1 MDELD
6 LPALRPYV
14 HLPLSKV
21 GTTARLIPI
30 SLQEDPAA
38 PARSHLC
45 SIEMYTNLPANRRGV
60 HLSRFSELLEQASE
74 EVFSSLQGLAIWLA
88 ERIGARQNVEHA
100 MILIRMPWVRD
111 DTAPV
116 TGLKTKKAYQVSAEA
131 REEQGAVT
139 ARLGVMIPIILA
151 CPCVQVNL
159 ESRLNQLIPEL
170 GISASDYK
178 KIKQLFPMASHS
190 QRGKIEVWLEDHQ
203 ASLGPQ
209 ELIQVVEEVVSVSH
223 DLLKRPDEVEV
234 VYSAHRRPQFC
245 EDVTREAAIALYRRY
260 RNQLPKETSIAIR
273 VTSEE
278 SIHSYDLVS
287 ELEAT
292 LGDLDTALSP
302 A

>member
-6 LPALRPYV
+6 LPAMRPYV

-30 SLQEDPAA
+30 NLQENSAEQA
-38 PARSHLC
+38 KSHLC
-45 SIEMYTNLPANRRGV
+45 SVEIYTNLPADRRGV

-74 EVFSSLQGLAIWLA
+74 EVFDSLQRFALWLA
-88 ERIGARQNVEHA
+88 ERIGVRQNVERA
-100 MILIRMPWVRD
+100 MITIRMPWVRD
-111 DTAPV
+111 DVTPV
-116 TGLKTKKAYQVSAEA
+116 TGLKTKKAYQISAEA
-131 REEQGAVT
+131 RDEKGAVT
-139 ARLGVMIPIILA
+139 ARLGVIIPIILA
-151 CPCVQVNL
+151 CPCVQINL

-209 ELIQVVEEVVSVSH
+209 GIIQAIEEVVSVSH

-234 VYSAHRRPQFC
+234 VYGAHRRPQFC
-245 EDVTREAAIALYRRY
+245 EDVTREAAIALHQRY
-260 RNQLPKETSIAIR
+260 IGLLPKETQISIR

-292 LGDLDTALSP
+292 LGELDTALYP